1 VSTHKEADSQIPNY
15 PRLPSRLICLLENVT
30 LHADP
35 ETDEVYAQMLLLP
48 IQNPVSAKLDFAS
61 AHSCSI
67 VLCSSLLTDFW
78 RVFPSSVLVVFLDK
92 PLFMVFLLF

>member
-1 VSTHKEADSQIPNY
+1 MQ
-15 PRLPSRLICLLENVT
+15 
-30 LHADP
+30 ADP

-92 PLFMVFLLF
+92 PLFMVFYFFE